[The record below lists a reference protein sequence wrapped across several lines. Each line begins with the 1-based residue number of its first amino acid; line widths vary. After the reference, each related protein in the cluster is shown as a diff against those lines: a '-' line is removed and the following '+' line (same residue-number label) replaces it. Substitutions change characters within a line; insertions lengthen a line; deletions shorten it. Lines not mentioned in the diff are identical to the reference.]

1 MSGLQCVVNQHTAHA
16 CALAM
21 AYGCLVW
28 VGGPRAGVVAQP
40 RCLAGY
46 LPSTYPVSRHTRVYP
61 VYTHPPKP
69 YTRYMASHSGGAAA
83 ARQQRGSSAADL
95 HK

>member
-1 MSGLQCVVNQHTAHA
+1 MSGLQCVVNQYTAHA

-40 RCLAGY
+40 KML
-46 LPSTYPVSRHTRVYP
+46 SRVYTWYIP
-61 VYTHPPKP
+61 GISIYLV
-69 YTRYMASHSGGAAA
+69 YTRYILPPQTPIPGILPAIATRMSLLQA
-83 ARQQRGSSAADL
+83 
-95 HK
+95 

>member
-28 VGGPRAGVVAQP
+28 VGGPRAGVVVRVVAQP

-46 LPSTYPVSRHTRVYP
+46 IPGIHLAHQ
-61 VYTHPPKP
+61 YTWYIPGIPF
-69 YTRYMASHSGGAAA
+69 
-83 ARQQRGSSAADL
+83 
-95 HK
+95 